1 MMAVPARIGSYPAIF
16 WLLKG
21 IFSFFK
27 AEIDRDKNFK
37 LWYSLGMEQMYLNKT
52 SQKKK
57 F

>member
-37 LWYSLGMEQMYLNKT
+37 LWYSLGMEQMYLNIT